1 MNDSNTEFI
10 ASEEI
15 EITDN
20 ADNAIVMTSEAKV
33 DVVDEGITPT
43 KEIETNKKRKKSD
56 EIPIPI
62 TWKHRVSPHFRENC
76 FLEGRASYQFYKS
89 ASAFVIYEQVNNLD
103 VLVELLVQQSNIYL

>member
-1 MNDSNTEFI
+1 MNDSSTEFI

-20 ADNAIVMTSEAKV
+20 ADNTIVMTSEAKV

-43 KEIETNKKRKKSD
+43 KEIETNKNRKKSD
-56 EIPIPI
+56 ENIPI

-76 FLEGRASYQFYKS
+76 FLEGRASYQFDKS
-89 ASAFVIYEQVNNLD
+89 TSAFVIY
-103 VLVELLVQQSNIYL
+103 ELLVQQSNIYL